1 MTEVRGAA
9 TARAAFE
16 QPSTL
21 KVPLF
26 HSIMQRMDPEQ
37 RCVVLDLGA
46 AQNELLELLG
56 GYRCRIDIADIADG
70 AIEALNAEPEHERL
84 EEAAESWLPPAHAE
98 PADLVLCWDL
108 LNYLEKPAMSAL
120 MARVAARAR
129 TGTVAHALI
138 AYSART
144 MPMKPGRYVPVDEAH
159 LANREPPG
167 AGPERDAPRY
177 SPEDLKLALRDYKTE
192 RGVLLS
198 NGMQEFLFR
207 I

>member
-1 MTEVRGAA
+1 MIEVRGAA

-16 QPSTL
+16 QPATL

-26 HSIMQRMDPEQ
+26 RSLIERMDPER

-46 AQNELLELLG
+46 AQNELLGLLT

-70 AIEALNAEPEHERL
+70 AIDALNDEPEHERL
-84 EEAAESWLPPAHAE
+84 EAVAEHWLPPRHAE
-98 PADLVLCWDL
+98 PADLILCWDL
-108 LNYLEKPAMSAL
+108 LNYLVKPAMSAL
-120 MARVAARAR
+120 MSRVAARAR
-129 TGTVAHALI
+129 PGAVAHALI

-144 MPMKPGRYVPVDEAH
+144 MPAKPARYVPADDAH
-159 LANREPPG
+159 LVNRAP

-177 SPEDLKLALRDYKTE
+177 SPEDLKLAMPEFKTE
-192 RGVLLS
+192 RGVLLA
-198 NGMQEFLFR
+198 NGMQEFLLK